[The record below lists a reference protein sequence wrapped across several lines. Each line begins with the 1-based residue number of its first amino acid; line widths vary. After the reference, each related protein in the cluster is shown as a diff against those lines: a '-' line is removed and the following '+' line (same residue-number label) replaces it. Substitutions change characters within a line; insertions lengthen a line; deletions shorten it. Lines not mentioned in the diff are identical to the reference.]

1 MYVATSSTSS
11 SSRAGRRPL
20 RGWRVWGRGTTLS
33 LTRLLLASRASST
46 RWPKVCKPPLCQKLS
61 EGHPALSQCL
71 LDLWLDLGCL
81 ILSDPARKI
90 TLQTFTQPTPVDA
103 RSNTM
108 IFPYILIFFFRVVAK
123 LKDRTPSDYPK
134 QWSGFAETIGKERRQ
149 LPQNVTIVLLNQ
161 ARWWRKNL
169 AWATQFGRRLW
180 LDFQGLVLFQWRPW
194 LCTL

>member
-1 MYVATSSTSS
+1 MYVATSLTSS

-61 EGHPALSQCL
+61 EWGQPSHNFLQICGWTLAAWSSRTL
-71 LDLWLDLGCL
+71 L
-81 ILSDPARKI
+81 
-90 TLQTFTQPTPVDA
+90 A
-103 RSNTM
+103 RSLCRLSHSQPLLMQGRTKW
-108 IFPYILIFFFRVVAK
+108 FSLFTLIFFFRVVAK

-149 LPQNVTIVLLNQ
+149 LPQNIIIVLLNQ
-161 ARWWRKNL
+161 
-169 AWATQFGRRLW
+169 QIS
-180 LDFQGLVLFQWRPW
+180 
-194 LCTL
+194 